1 MSNETDRQAH
11 QTRMMLANSIT
22 AVLAYRFPWLR
33 VNATADAA
41 LRSYLCGAVASKND
55 SGLTVEAAMVAMLD
69 ALQTENAEVKRQFVT
84 YVENHGPPKAR

>member
-41 LRSYLCGAVASKND
+41 LRSYLAGAVASKDN
-55 SGLTVEAAMVAMLD
+55 SRLTVEAAMGAMLD
-69 ALQTENAEVKRQFVT
+69 AFQTENAEVKRRFEA
-84 YVENHGPPKAR
+84 YVNNHGIAAR